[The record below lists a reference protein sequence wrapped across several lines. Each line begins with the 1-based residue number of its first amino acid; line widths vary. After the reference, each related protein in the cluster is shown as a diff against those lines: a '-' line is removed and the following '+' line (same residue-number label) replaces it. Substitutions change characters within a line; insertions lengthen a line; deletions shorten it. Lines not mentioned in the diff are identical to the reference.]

1 MNPVARV
8 ARMRRRRVKSY
19 YDWVRRWVTSSP
31 FQYYFPAYWELLEGS
46 RKSHLAFYA
55 HLYSDFISVVYR
67 FILMKVAVFRL
78 SWSLP

>member
-1 MNPVARV
+1 MNLVARV

-19 YDWVRRWVTSSP
+19 YDWERWWVTSDL
-31 FQYYFPAYWELLEGS
+31 FQYYFPAYWELLEEL

-55 HLYSDFISVVYR
+55 RLYSTFISAVYR
-67 FILMKVAVFRL
+67 SILMKVAAFRL